1 MKKQKAPAV
10 AGMIRKVGREIFCED
25 KVQELEFLIVKR
37 EGGGRAGTVRTDTCY
52 PKDGLSHHSPGAGGF
67 IHTHPRGKCAFAAT
81 VTTAALMEDSDG

>member
-37 EGGGRAGTVRTDTCY
+37 EGGGRAGLQEQSEQTLVTPRMGSPTTVLALE
-52 PKDGLSHHSPGAGGF
+52 GSSILILGGNVLLL
-67 IHTHPRGKCAFAAT
+67 PQ
-81 VTTAALMEDSDG
+81 